1 MAGTGVWIRLLER
14 HRARLTKDPDMNRVV
29 PKLIKRGFFS
39 NVEERQLASVPD
51 ASERTDLVLDK
62 LSRDPDAFRGF
73 CMTLEECAP
82 HLLTELLFDRGGK
95 NSFTF

>member
-1 MAGTGVWIRLLER
+1 MWIRLLER

-39 NVEERQLASVPD
+39 NIEERQLAGVSD
-51 ASERTDLVLDK
+51 ASERTDLLLDK
-62 LSRDPDAFRGF
+62 LSRDPDAFREF

-82 HLLTELLFDRGGK
+82 HLLTELLLDRGGEK
-95 NSFTF
+95 NVLFTK